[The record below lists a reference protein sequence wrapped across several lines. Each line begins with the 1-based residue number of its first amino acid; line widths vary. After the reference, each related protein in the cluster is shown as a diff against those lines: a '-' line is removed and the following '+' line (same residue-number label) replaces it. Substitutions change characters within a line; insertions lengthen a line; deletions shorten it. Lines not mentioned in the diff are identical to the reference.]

1 MKIEEYD
8 VVRTKNGREL
18 TVLLIHGE
26 DEAYEVTDEEDVF
39 AIPREDI
46 AEVIWKRSEHP
57 IGHF

>member
-8 VVRTKNGREL
+8 VVRTKDGREH

-26 DEAYEVTDEEDVF
+26 DEAYEVADEEDVF
-39 AIPREDI
+39 AIPREDT
-46 AEVIWKRSEHP
+46 AEAIWKRSEHP